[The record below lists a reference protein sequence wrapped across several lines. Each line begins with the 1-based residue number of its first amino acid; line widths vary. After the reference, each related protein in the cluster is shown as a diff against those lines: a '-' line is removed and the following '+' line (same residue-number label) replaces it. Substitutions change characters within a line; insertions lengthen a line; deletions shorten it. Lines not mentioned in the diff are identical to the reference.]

1 MTPPLS
7 FYLHLP
13 WCVRKCPYCDFN
25 SHTASEAAD
34 KKRYVNALVKD
45 IQLEGARA
53 AGRVVESVFFGGGTP
68 SYFDAGEIGRVV
80 EAIAGSCTLSDDA
93 EVTMEANPG
102 TVERDRLGDYRRAG
116 VNRLSL
122 GVQSFNDESLRRL
135 GRIHGS
141 EEVRNAWD
149 DAVRAGFESINIDLM
164 YALPGQT
171 PEMARSDIEQVIALA
186 PQHVSWYQLTLEPN
200 TVFHA
205 RPPADLPDEDLAS
218 AIEEQGY
225 ELLGSAGY
233 EHYETSAFAQPGHC
247 CRHNLNYWQFGDYL
261 AAGAGAHGKFTDD
274 RGGVWRY
281 RKPAHPASYMQRVE
295 SGAPYDPMQRLLPS
309 DLAFEFMLNA
319 LRLARGFASTQFTS
333 RTGLPWDVVIP
344 GVARAESLDLLC
356 CGSGTDGGYLI
367 VPTARGRR
375 FLNDL
380 QAIFLPEAIPEGRA
394 GSADAAKRTSGS
406 IAAVPND

>member
-1 MTPPLS
+1 MIPPLS
-7 FYLHLP
+7 FYVHLP

-25 SHTASEAAD
+25 SHTASGAAD
-34 KKRYVNALVKD
+34 KKRYVNALGKD
-45 IQLEGARA
+45 IQLEAARA
-53 AGRVVESVFFGGGTP
+53 GGRLVESVFFGGGTP
-68 SYFDAGEIGRVV
+68 SYFDAGEIGRLL
-80 EAIAGSCTLSDDA
+80 EAIDGSCRLSADA

-102 TVERDRLGDYRRAG
+102 TVERDRLGDYRRVG

-122 GVQSFNDESLRRL
+122 GVQSFNDGSLRRL

-149 DAVRAGFESINIDLM
+149 DAVKAGFTSINIDLM

-171 PEMARSDIEQVIALA
+171 QEMARSDIEQAIALA

-205 RPPADLPDEDLAS
+205 RPPADLPDEDHAS
-218 AIEEQGY
+218 AMEEQGY

-233 EHYETSAFAQPGHC
+233 ERYETSAFAKPGHS

-261 AAGAGAHGKFTDD
+261 AAGAGAHGKFTDE

-281 RKPAHPASYMQRVE
+281 RKPAHPASYMQSLE
-295 SGAPYDPMQRLLPS
+295 SGDPDAPLQKLLPR
-309 DLAFEFMLNA
+309 DVAFEFMLNA
-319 LRLARGFASTQFTS
+319 LRLARGFTSARFTS
-333 RTGLPWDVVIP
+333 RTGLPWSVVSP
-344 GVARAESLDLLC
+344 GVARAESLGLLNC
-356 CGSGTDGGYLI
+356 SSGTDGAYLI
-367 VPTARGRR
+367 VPTARGGR

-380 QAIFLPEAIPEGRA
+380 QAIFLPEATPEGPS
-394 GSADAAKRTSGS
+394 GSADTARRTSGS
-406 IAAVPND
+406 MGAARNG